1 MLANDRDDVQEAFGP
16 FWGLPVTLMITRD
29 GTICKRH
36 MGLASKEQ
44 MEKEIRNLL

>member
-1 MLANDRDDVQEAFGP
+1 
-16 FWGLPVTLMITRD
+16 VTLMITRD